1 MAENNFPV
9 SPEAHSRNVTELQQ
23 YLREI
28 HQSGANVRAV
38 IPDGIYGQ
46 QTRDAVTDFQRSK
59 NIPPTGEVNFR
70 TWEAIYSAYRDAKG
84 NLNMQEGI
92 MPFPSLVTV
101 ISKGDSGAV
110 VIFLQTMLNTIAG
123 MHNNITS
130 NSLSGVYDEDT
141 ALAVTELQA
150 ASGIPPTGQTDI
162 NTWNTIVRIFNT
174 ASDYESM

>member
-1 MAENNFPV
+1 MAENDIPV

-28 HQSGANVRAV
+28 TQGGANVRQV

-46 QTRDAVTDFQRSK
+46 RTRDAVTDFQRSK
-59 NIPPTGEVNFR
+59 NMPQTGEVNFE
-70 TWEAIYSAYRDAKG
+70 TWEAIYSAYRNAKG

-92 MPFPSLVTV
+92 MPFPALNAVL
-101 ISKGDSGAV
+101 SKGDSGAV
-110 VIFLQTMLNTIAG
+110 VIILQTMLNTIAG

-141 ALAVTELQA
+141 ALAVTELQV
-150 ASGIPPTGQTDI
+150 ASGIPPTGNADI
-162 NTWNTIVRIFNT
+162 NTWNTIVRLFNT
-174 ASDYESM
+174 ASDYESL